1 MRPQLMRPSP
11 PNLVILPPAVAGGP
25 LLPPLPGARALDL
38 AGESMGTSWSL
49 RLFAPPELPETA
61 LRAAVTAE
69 LALIIALF
77 SPWTADSEVSRLNAA
92 PEDEL
97 TVSPDFRALL
107 APLLEIAALTGGAS
121 DPTLGALADL
131 WGFGPPGPRGAPP
144 SQPEIDRAR
153 AVSGWRKVTLDDT
166 RLRRPPGMRFD
177 FSGSAKGLAVDRVS
191 RALTGIGAGHHLVE
205 IGGECFAR
213 GLKPDMRPWWV
224 AIEQPPELS
233 RVLVALNGRG
243 LATSGDE
250 RSFLH
255 AGRRYAHTIDP
266 ATGRPAENDL
276 ARVSVIAADAMR
288 ADALAS
294 ALMVMG
300 AERALDHARA
310 YGIAALMLR
319 RDGTRI
325 LTPAM
330 QRMADD
336 DG

>member
-1 MRPQLMRPSP
+1 MRPQLMRDAP
-11 PNLVILPPAVAGGP
+11 PNLVILPPAVLPGP
-25 LLPPLPGARALDL
+25 LLPPPPGVRGLDL
-38 AGESMGTSWSL
+38 AGQSMGTSWTV
-49 RLFAPPELPETA
+49 RLFAPPELPGAA
-61 LRAAVTAE
+61 LRAAISTE
-69 LALIIALF
+69 LSRIIALF
-77 SPWTADSEVSRLNAA
+77 SPWVADSEVSRLNAA

-97 TVSPDFRALL
+97 TLSPGFRALL
-107 APLLEIAALTGGAS
+107 APLMEIAAQTGGAS
-121 DPTLGALADL
+121 DPTLGALTDL

-144 SQPEIDRAR
+144 AQPEIDRAR
-153 AVSGWRKVTLDDT
+153 AVSGWQRVSLEGT

-177 FSGSAKGLAVDRVS
+177 FSGSAKGLAVDRIS
-191 RALTGIGAGHHLVE
+191 RALTALGAGFHLVE

-300 AERALDHARA
+300 AERGLDHARA
-310 YGIAALMLR
+310 HGIAALMLR